1 MKGLR
6 GEGVMES
13 GGGAD
18 VVVGVDLGGTNTSV
32 GVIDDSGRELLH
44 AKFPTR
50 PTESAAEFV
59 ARLAGV
65 IRELVG
71 KLPPGAALRGIGI
84 ASPAANGSRGT
95 IESPANLGWGTV
107 NIMAL
112 VRQYFDLPVAITND
126 ANAALLGEQTFGVAR
141 GMKNV
146 IMITLGTG
154 LGTGIAVEGK
164 LLLGENGAAGEFGH
178 MTLDPHGRVCGCGR
192 RGCVETY
199 VSAPGVRRT
208 VHELLAE
215 RLEESPLRSIS
226 FNDLTAET
234 VSRLAKEGDTIALEA
249 LTITGL
255 HLGRL
260 RANLAAA
267 FDPEAVVLYGGLV
280 NAGEY
285 LIGPAR
291 QAFEQHAMNA
301 YRGKVRILV
310 SSLNNGEAAV
320 LGAGCLV
327 RDLLAGVEA
336 A

>member
-1 MKGLR
+1 MTVQGGDGL
-6 GEGVMES
+6 MAS
-13 GGGAD
+13 GTAD
-18 VVVGVDLGGTNTSV
+18 LVVGVDLGGTNTSV
-32 GVIDDSGRELLH
+32 GVVDDSGRELLNSR
-44 AKFPTR
+44 FPTHPR
-50 PTESAAEFV
+50 ESAAAFV

-65 IRELVG
+65 IHELVG
-71 KLPPGAALRGIGI
+71 RLGPGATLRGIGI
-84 ASPAANGSRGT
+84 ASPAANGLRGT

-107 NIMAL
+107 NIMEM
-112 VRQYFDLPVAITND
+112 VRGHFSVPVAITND
-126 ANAALLGEQTFGVAR
+126 ANAALLGEQMFGVAR

-154 LGTGIAVEGK
+154 LGAGIAVDGK
-164 LLLGENGAAGEFGH
+164 LIQGENGAAGEFGH
-178 MTLDPHGRVCGCGR
+178 MTLDPRGRVCGCGR

-215 RLEESPLRSIS
+215 RLDESPLRSIT

-234 VSRLAKEGDTIALEA
+234 VSRLANDGDAIALEA
-249 LTITGL
+249 LAITGR

-260 RANLAAA
+260 VADLAAA

-280 NAGEY
+280 NAGE
-285 LIGPAR
+285 LLVAPALEE
-291 QAFEQHAMNA
+291 FEKHAMKP
-301 YRGKVRILV
+301 YRGRVRILV
-310 SSLNNGEAAV
+310 SSLNDGEAAV

>member
-1 MKGLR
+1 MKDQGGDAL
-6 GEGVMES
+6 MES
-13 GGGAD
+13 GGSD
-18 VVVGVDLGGTNTSV
+18 LVVGVDLGGTNTSV
-32 GVIDDSGRELLH
+32 GVVDDSGKMLFH

-50 PTESAAEFV
+50 PWESAARFV
-59 ARLAGV
+59 SRLAAV
-65 IRELVG
+65 IQEMTGRLS
-71 KLPPGAALRGIGI
+71 PGASLRGIGI
-84 ASPAANGSRGT
+84 ASPAANGLRGT

-107 NIMAL
+107 NIIAM
-112 VRQYFDLPVAITND
+112 VRQHFSLPVAITND
-126 ANAALLGEQTFGVAR
+126 ANAALLGEQMFGVAR

-154 LGTGIAVEGK
+154 LGAGIAVDGK
-164 LLLGENGAAGEFGH
+164 LLQGENGAAGEFGH
-178 MTLDPHGRVCGCGR
+178 MTLNSGGRVCGCGR

-199 VSAPGVRRT
+199 VSASGLRRT
-208 VHELLAE
+208 VLDLLAD
-215 RLEESPLRSIS
+215 RLDESALRSIS

-234 VSRLAKEGDTIALEA
+234 VSRLAEDGDAMALEA
-249 LTITGL
+249 LAITGR

-260 RANLAAA
+260 VADLAAA

-280 NAGEY
+280 NAGE
-285 LIGPAR
+285 LLVAPAR
-291 QAFEQHAMNA
+291 EGFEHHVMKA

>member
-1 MKGLR
+1 MKDQGGDAL
-6 GEGVMES
+6 MES
-13 GGGAD
+13 GGAD
-18 VVVGVDLGGTNTSV
+18 LVVGVDLGGTNTSV
-32 GVIDDSGRELLH
+32 GVVDDSGKMLFQ

-50 PTESAAEFV
+50 PRESAAGFV
-59 ARLAGV
+59 SRLAAV
-65 IRELVG
+65 IQEMTGRLS
-71 KLPPGAALRGIGI
+71 PGASLRGIGI
-84 ASPAANGSRGT
+84 ASPAANGLRGT

-107 NIMAL
+107 NIIAM
-112 VRQYFDLPVAITND
+112 VRQHFSLPVAITND
-126 ANAALLGEQTFGVAR
+126 ANAALLGEQMFGVAR

-154 LGTGIAVEGK
+154 LGAGIAVDGK
-164 LLLGENGAAGEFGH
+164 LLQGENGAAGEFGH
-178 MTLDPHGRVCGCGR
+178 MTLNSGGRVCGCGR

-199 VSAPGVRRT
+199 VSASGLRRT
-208 VHELLAE
+208 VLDLLAD
-215 RLEESPLRSIS
+215 RLDESPLRSIS

-234 VSRLAKEGDTIALEA
+234 VSRLADDGDAMALEA
-249 LTITGL
+249 LAITGR

-260 RANLAAA
+260 VADLAAA

-280 NAGEY
+280 NAGE
-285 LIGPAR
+285 LLVAPAR
-291 QAFEQHAMNA
+291 EEFEHHVMKA

-327 RDLLAGVEA
+327 RERLTGVEA

>member
-1 MKGLR
+1 
-6 GEGVMES
+6 MES
-13 GGGAD
+13 GAAD
-18 VVVGVDLGGTNTSV
+18 LVVGVDIGGTNTSV
-32 GVIDDSGRELLH
+32 GVVDDSGKALLRS
-44 AKFPTR
+44 KFPTHPR
-50 PTESAAEFV
+50 ESVAGFV

-65 IRELVG
+65 IHEMEGRLA
-71 KLPPGAALRGIGI
+71 PGATLRGIGI
-84 ASPAANGSRGT
+84 ASPAANGLRGT

-107 NIMAL
+107 DIIAM
-112 VRQYFDLPVAITND
+112 VQQHFSLPVAIAND
-126 ANAALLGEQTFGVAR
+126 ANAALLGEQMFGVAR

-154 LGTGIAVEGK
+154 LGAGILADGK
-164 LLLGENGAAGEFGH
+164 LLQGENGAAGEFGH
-178 MTLDPHGRVCGCGR
+178 MTLDPQGRVCGCGR

-199 VSAPGVRRT
+199 VSASGVRRT
-208 VHELLAE
+208 VLDILAE
-215 RLEESPLRSIS
+215 RLDESPLRSVS

-234 VSRLAKEGDTIALEA
+234 VSRLAKDGDAIALEA
-249 LTITGL
+249 LTITGR

-260 RANLAAA
+260 VADLAAA

-280 NAGEY
+280 NAGE
-285 LIGPAR
+285 LLVAPAR
-291 QAFEQHAMNA
+291 EEFEEHAMKA

>member
-1 MKGLR
+1 MTLQ
-6 GEGVMES
+6 EGDAVIEP
-13 GGGAD
+13 GAAD
-18 VVVGVDLGGTNTSV
+18 LVVGVDIGGTNTSV
-32 GVIDDSGRELLH
+32 GVVDDSGKMVLRS
-44 AKFPTR
+44 KFPTR
-50 PTESAAEFV
+50 PRESAAGFV
-59 ARLAGV
+59 ARLAEV
-65 IRELVG
+65 IREMAARLA
-71 KLPPGAALRGIGI
+71 PGATLRGIGI
-84 ASPAANGSRGT
+84 ASPAANALRGT

-107 NIMAL
+107 NIIAM
-112 VRQYFDLPVAITND
+112 VQQHFTIPVAITND
-126 ANAALLGEQTFGVAR
+126 ANAALLGEQMFGVAR

-146 IMITLGTG
+146 ILITLGTG
-154 LGTGIAVEGK
+154 LGAGIAVDGK
-164 LLLGENGAAGEFGH
+164 LLQGENGAAGEFGH
-178 MTLDPHGRVCGCGR
+178 MTLDPQGRVCGCGR

-199 VSAPGVRRT
+199 VSASGVRRT
-208 VHELLAE
+208 VHDLLAE

-234 VSRLAKEGDTIALEA
+234 VSRLAKKGDAIALEA
-249 LTITGL
+249 LTATGR

-260 RANLAAA
+260 VADLAAA

-285 LIGPAR
+285 LVAPAR
-291 QAFEQHAMNA
+291 EEFEKHAMKA

-310 SSLNNGEAAV
+310 SSLNNGDAAV

>member
-1 MKGLR
+1 MTDQEGDGL
-6 GEGVMES
+6 MAT
-13 GGGAD
+13 GATD
-18 VVVGVDLGGTNTSV
+18 LVVGVDLGGTNTSV
-32 GVIDDSGRELLH
+32 GVVDDSGRELLH
-44 AKFPTR
+44 SKFPTR
-50 PTESAAEFV
+50 PRESAAGFV

-65 IRELVG
+65 IHELVG
-71 KLPPGAALRGIGI
+71 RLGPGATLRGIGI
-84 ASPAANGSRGT
+84 ASPAANGLRGT

-107 NIMAL
+107 NMMEM
-112 VRQYFDLPVAITND
+112 VREHFSVPVAITND
-126 ANAALLGEQTFGVAR
+126 ANAALLGEQMFGVAR

-154 LGTGIAVEGK
+154 LGAGIAVDGK
-164 LLLGENGAAGEFGH
+164 LIQGENGAAGELGH

-199 VSAPGVRRT
+199 VSAPGLRRT

-215 RLEESPLRSIS
+215 RLDDSPLRSIS

-234 VSRLAKEGDTIALEA
+234 VSRLANERDPLAIEA
-249 LTITGL
+249 LTITGEY
-255 HLGRL
+255 LGRL
-260 RANLAAA
+260 VADLAAA

-280 NAGEY
+280 NAGEF
-285 LIGPAR
+285 LVGPAR
-291 QAFEQHAMNA
+291 LAFEKHAMKA

-320 LGAGCLV
+320 LGAGCHV
-327 RDLLAGVEA
+327 RGLLAGVEA